1 MADVTDVVRNFV
13 QPLADTAGLDLID
26 VVVKGSGS
34 RTMVKVI
41 VDRKGGVGLAECQQL
56 SRDLSR
62 HLDEADP
69 IDSRYQLEVSSPGV
83 SHPLR
88 TQRDFDRVEGK
99 DVVVHRRAGETV
111 DEIRGTVVE
120 AAHAQVVLE
129 ADGERIAIAY
139 DDVSKAIQALPW

>member
-1 MADVTDVVRNFV
+1 MADVAEVVRGFA
-13 QPLADTAGLDLID
+13 QPLAADAGLDLVD

-34 RTMVKVI
+34 RTLVKVT

-62 HLDEADP
+62 HLDESDP

-83 SHPLR
+83 THPLR

-99 DVVVHRRAGETV
+99 VVVVHRRTGDDLAEV
-111 DEIRGTVVE
+111 RGTVVE
-120 AAHAQVVLE
+120 AAEGEVVLD
-129 ADGERIAIAY
+129 AGGDRIAIAY
-139 DDVSKAIQALPW
+139 DEVHKATQALPW

>member
-1 MADVTDVVRNFV
+1 MADLPEVVRGFA
-13 QPLADTAGLDLID
+13 QPLADAAGLDLID

-34 RTMVKVI
+34 RTLVKVT

-62 HLDEADP
+62 RLDESDP

-83 SHPLR
+83 THPLR

-99 DVVVHRRAGETV
+99 LVVVHRREGDGTAEV
-111 DEIRGTVVE
+111 RGTVVE
-120 AAHAQVVLE
+120 AAESQVVLD
-129 ADGERIAIAY
+129 ADGNRISIAY
-139 DDVSKAIQALPW
+139 DDVHKATQALPW